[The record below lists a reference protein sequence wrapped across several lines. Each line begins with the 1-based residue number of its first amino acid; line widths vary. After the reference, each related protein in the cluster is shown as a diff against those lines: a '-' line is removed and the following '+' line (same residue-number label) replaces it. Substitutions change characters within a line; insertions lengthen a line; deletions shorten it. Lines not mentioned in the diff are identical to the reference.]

1 MPKPLKKPARTL
13 KTPTKPLKRRSTDPN
28 RAAHAILADQR
39 PTDPNRAA
47 HAILADH
54 MSRIQ
59 DEPTL
64 APEPPLDFAAQYKAH
79 MSKLGAKGGR
89 ASGAKRKFYA
99 AS

>member
-13 KTPTKPLKRRSTDPN
+13 KTPTKPLK
-28 RAAHAILADQR
+28 R